1 MAAVSPTRQ
10 RALSAALEVF
20 SRKGYEAASMG
31 DIAGALGIKAPS
43 LYKYFKGKEEL
54 YEALTPM
61 LDEHYT
67 ALWASAAARHTQL
80 EREIPTP
87 GLLGAEQLERETLS
101 WLRAELDDPQARC
114 FRRLMTLSQ
123 FDATPAQ
130 DRWLWAEPLELYEG
144 FFDRLIARDI
154 LRRGDPHV
162 MAVEYLA
169 PIFQYLAMMD
179 RAPGRQEQYLE
190 GVTRH
195 IRQFHRVFAH
205 REQRAPAN
213 QSPVSRLFRR

>member
-1 MAAVSPTRQ
+1 MQAVSTTRQ

-67 ALWASAAARHTQL
+67 ALWASAAARQAQL

-87 GLLGAEQLERETLS
+87 GLLGVEQLERETMA
-101 WLRAELDDPQARC
+101 WLHAELDDPQARC
-114 FRRLMTLSQ
+114 FRRLMTISQ
-123 FDATPAQ
+123 FEEAHGP
-130 DRWLWAEPLELYEG
+130 DRWLWTEPLELYEG
-144 FFDRLIARDI
+144 FFNRLIGRDI
-154 LRRGDPHV
+154 LRRGDPRV

-169 PIFQYLAMMD
+169 PILQYLAMAD
-179 RAPGRQEQYLE
+179 RAPDRQAQYLE

-205 REQRAPAN
+205 REQRPAG

>member
-1 MAAVSPTRQ
+1 MATVSPTRQ

-67 ALWASAAARHTQL
+67 ALWASAAARHAQL

-87 GLLGAEQLERETLS
+87 GLLGAEQLERETMA
-101 WLRAELDDPQARC
+101 WLQAELDDPQARC
-114 FRRLMTLSQ
+114 FRRLMTISRLE
-123 FDATPAQ
+123 DAQGP
-130 DRWLWAEPLELYEG
+130 DRWLWAEPLALYEG
-144 FFDRLIARDI
+144 FFDRLIGRDI

-162 MAVEYLA
+162 MAAEYLA
-169 PIFQYLAMMD
+169 PIFQYLAMAD
-179 RAPGRQEQYLE
+179 RAPARRDQCLGD
-190 GVTRH
+190 VARH

-205 REQRAPAN
+205 REPRPAN
-213 QSPVSRLFRR
+213 QGAVSRLFRR

>member
-1 MAAVSPTRQ
+1 MQAVSATRQ

-67 ALWASAAARHTQL
+67 ALWSSAAARQAQL

-87 GLLGAEQLERETLS
+87 GLLGVEQLERETMA
-101 WLRAELDDPQARC
+101 WLQAELDDPQARC

-123 FDATPAQ
+123 FDGAPAQ
-130 DRWLWAEPLELYEG
+130 DRWLWTEPLELYEG
-144 FFDRLIARDI
+144 FFTRLIGRDI
-154 LRRGDPHV
+154 LRRGEPRV

-169 PIFQYLAMMD
+169 PILQYLAM
-179 RAPGRQEQYLE
+179 AGRDPERTEACLAE
-190 GVTRH
+190 VTRH

-205 REQRAPAN
+205 REQRPAN
-213 QSPVSRLFRR
+213 QGAVSRLFRR